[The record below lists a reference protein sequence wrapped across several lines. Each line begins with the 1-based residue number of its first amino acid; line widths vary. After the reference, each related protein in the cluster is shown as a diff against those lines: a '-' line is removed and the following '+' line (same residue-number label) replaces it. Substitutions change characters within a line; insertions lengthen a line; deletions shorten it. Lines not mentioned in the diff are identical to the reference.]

1 MKRIQGTRGI
11 YECSVNMDIRVT
23 FEFLDPETILLRNM
37 DHHDRALKRY

>member
-1 MKRIQGTRGI
+1 MLGEYRL
-11 YECSVNMDIRVT
+11 RVT